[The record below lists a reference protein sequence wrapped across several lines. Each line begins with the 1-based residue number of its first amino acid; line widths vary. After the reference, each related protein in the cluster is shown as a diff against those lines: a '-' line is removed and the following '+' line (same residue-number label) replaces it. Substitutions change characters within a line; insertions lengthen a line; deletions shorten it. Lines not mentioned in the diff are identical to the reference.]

1 MLANKPIIA
10 IKTEVFEGPL
20 DLLIELVEKR
30 KLLINDIS
38 LTAVTNEYLDTVRR
52 IEDSSL
58 LNTAHFLSLAAT
70 LLLIKSKSLLP
81 NLTLT
86 EEEEEN
92 IDDLEQRL
100 KHYQIYKQIA
110 LSLNARMGTNRLLT
124 RKFTPSS
131 QPIFTPDKNCNIQ
144 YLSEIMSDVIRKL
157 PKFKTKPQT
166 AKLKSTVTLEDVIGN
181 LKKRIEKQFKINFS
195 ELASTKEEKNEYIVN
210 FLALLELFK
219 QGEILLSQNQPFS
232 DIKIS
237 SNKINVSD
245 QQQ

>member
-1 MLANKPIIA
+1 MQANKPVIA

-38 LTAVTNEYLDTVRR
+38 LTAVTNEYLETVRR

-100 KHYQIYKQIA
+100 KHYQLYKQIA
-110 LSLNARMGTNRLLT
+110 VTLNARITTSRLYT
-124 RKFTPSS
+124 RRFIPSH
-131 QPIFTPDKNCNIQ
+131 QPIFTPDKHCKIEI
-144 YLSEIMSDVIRKL
+144 LSEIMLDITKRL
-157 PKFKTKPQT
+157 PKFKTKSQT
-166 AKLKSTVTLEDVIGN
+166 AKLKPTITLENVIGN
-181 LKKRIEKQFKINFS
+181 LKTRIEKQFKINFS
-195 ELASTKEEKNEYIVN
+195 ELSSTKREKGDTIIN

-219 QGEILLSQNQPFS
+219 QGEVLLLQNKPFS
-232 DIKIS
+232 DISIS
-237 SNKINVSD
+237 SNKINITKRH
-245 QQQ
+245 